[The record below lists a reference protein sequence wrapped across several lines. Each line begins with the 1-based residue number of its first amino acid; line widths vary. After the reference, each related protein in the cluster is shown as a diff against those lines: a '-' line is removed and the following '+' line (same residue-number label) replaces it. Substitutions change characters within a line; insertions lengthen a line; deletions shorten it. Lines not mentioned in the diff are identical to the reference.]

1 MGRVVTIPDRRRLP
15 MQCDAVL
22 RQRRSASVFLVA
34 WYTFE
39 RTGRPRGQSLS
50 QQRHT
55 NGAICARGNSNRI
68 VGLHAGLRRKR
79 MRRCTDR
86 VVRIV
91 LHCGATGTGRSNG
104 FGSSG
109 RSKPDDSKR
118 FILRKTLSMNT
129 MHLAAR
135 NVRPHETALH
145 CTTCNMTALQRTPC
159 DVQKCSAQSERRD
172 GMWRRVTMRQRRF
185 AGADE
190 RQGSKRT
197 KRPRRVTHARE
208 TEHRDAQSLG
218 ANTRTQTRTRTHTHT
233 HTHTHAP
240 VERRLVL
247 VFLVG
252 RRQLCRRLVCLGLGL
267 HMRHGLGGG
276 RPRRAVSLPWSRLA
290 EDRSG
295 AMPRVHSL
303 RTRTT

>member
-1 MGRVVTIPDRRRLP
+1 MTVACPCNAQQRHATRNEGRPHGPCGNHSGPPQATNAMR
-15 MQCDAVL
+15 CSAAAAAV
-22 RQRRSASVFLVA
+22 RVFLVA

-50 QQRHT
+50 QQRQT

-91 LHCGATGTGRSNG
+91 LHCGTTGTGRSNG

-172 GMWRRVTMRQRRF
+172 GMWRRVTMRQRRL
-185 AGADE
+185 
-190 RQGSKRT
+190 
-197 KRPRRVTHARE
+197 RVR
-208 TEHRDAQSLG
+208 
-218 ANTRTQTRTRTHTHT
+218 
-233 HTHTHAP
+233 
-240 VERRLVL
+240 
-247 VFLVG
+247 
-252 RRQLCRRLVCLGLGL
+252 
-267 HMRHGLGGG
+267 MRGK
-276 RPRRAVSLPWSRLA
+276 
-290 EDRSG
+290 DRSG
-295 AMPRVHSL
+295 PNGRAASH
-303 RTRTT
+303 TRAKPNIEMHRA